1 MKRHL
6 DGWMILAVLSLAVGC
21 SKTTA
26 PENSQT
32 AGPTGNA
39 AAASNSDTPG
49 ATLAKFLEA
58 LRTNNSA
65 QAAALL
71 TPVARQ
77 KAAAQNRNILPPP
90 SDTAKFSIGHVNYIG
105 PDGAQVV
112 TKWTDLDDNGQWQ
125 SDDAVW
131 VLRKEPEGWR
141 VAGVAWMPFPNE
153 PPVKFNFEDPDEI
166 DRTREWLGKEMQR
179 RQEDGNLQAREPE
192 TKGNA
197 LRR

>member
-6 DGWMILAVLSLAVGC
+6 DEWMILAVLGLALGC
-21 SKTTA
+21 SKTTT

-32 AGPTGNA
+32 TTPTGNA
-39 AAASNSDTPG
+39 VATSNSDTPG
-49 ATLAKFLEA
+49 ATLAKFLES
-58 LRTNNSA
+58 LRTNDNE

-71 TPVARQ
+71 TQVARQ
-77 KAAAQNRNILPPP
+77 KAVAQNRNILPTP
-90 SDTAKFSIGHVNYIG
+90 SDTAKFNIGQVKPVGH
-105 PDGAQVV
+105 DGAQVV
-112 TKWTDLDDNGQWQ
+112 STWTDLDENGQWQ

-166 DRTREWLGKEMQR
+166 DKTREWLDKEMQR
-179 RQEDGNLQAREPE
+179 RQEDGSLQARDPE
-192 TKGNA
+192 EHENM